1 MKNLRTLFALLTVLI
16 ASSVL
21 TSCDK
26 EVTIDDPK
34 SEAVQTTNDI
44 LQNTYADGTDQ
55 PDSDPGRK

>member
-26 EVTIDDPK
+26 EVTIDNPQA
-34 SEAVQTTNDI
+34 EAVQTTNDI
-44 LQNTYADGTDQ
+44 LQNTYADGGDQ
-55 PDSDPGRK
+55 PDSDPSRD

>member
-34 SEAVQTTNDI
+34 SEAVQTTGDI
-44 LQNTYADGTDQ
+44 IQNTYADGDDQ
-55 PDSDPGRK
+55 EVNNPGRE